1 VVIVPHQREGSVQQM
16 NRRRVPTGRLR
27 RIGAAGCGVLA
38 VVLVASCTSEESAR
52 PTTATVQRAA
62 VTSGVSATGSISAAS
77 QQNMGFPNGGQLTN
91 VFVKVGDRVEP
102 GQVIATID
110 DFALRQVL
118 QQQQGQLNSQ
128 QAALDRL
135 VNSPAAAGAKDSL
148 SAAKEILDK
157 TRKQAD
163 ESLDAAETEI
173 DNAERKLDIDRKA
186 LDKAEDKL
194 EADERACDDDSP
206 STTSDDSDSGD
217 SGSARSGTGDSDSG
231 DSDSG
236 NSGSG
241 GSASGSR
248 DDDDD
253 EDGSTTNSSMSGAG
267 LFGASSGPTQSMMQT
282 TDPACSAIPAD
293 KQAVVSARQQVV
305 VSENAVESAKRTR
318 DNTKASGELSIANAE
333 QGVVSAQNN
342 ADEESS
348 DRPFNIEE
356 QRGAVLS
363 QQAAVAAAQRDVDDA
378 TLHAPAA
385 ATVSAV
391 NGVVGEY
398 LAPSS
403 GTSALAPGSTAGIP
417 GVDSASAAQA
427 AAGVGANPARPGG
440 TQFLVLDN
448 IDAFQVVVPFN
459 ESDAATIAQ
468 NQKVNVTVDA
478 LPDATLEGTVLSVA
492 PTGTAI
498 SGVVTYYA
506 TIVVQKSDPR
516 IKDGQTVRAT
526 VVTEE
531 LDNVLTVPSASVRQE
546 NGRSTVTVVEAD
558 GTQKAVPFEAGK
570 VGADRTQVLSGL
582 REGQQVVLPAAAR

>member
-1 VVIVPHQREGSVQQM
+1 M
-16 NRRRVPTGRLR
+16 NRRHMPAGRLR
-27 RIGAAGCGVLA
+27 RIGAAGCGALA
-38 VVLVASCTSEESAR
+38 VLLVASCTSEEPSR

-62 VTSGVSATGSISAAS
+62 VTSGVSATGSMSAAS

-102 GQVIATID
+102 GQVLATVD

-118 QQQQGQLNSQ
+118 EQQQGQLRSQ

-135 VNSPAAAGAKDSL
+135 INSPVASGARDSL
-148 SAAKEILDK
+148 AQAQEILDK

-163 ESLDAAETEI
+163 ESLDAAEQEI
-173 DNAERKLDIDRKA
+173 DNAERKLDIDKKA
-186 LDKAEDKL
+186 LDKAKDKL
-194 EADERACDDDSP
+194 EADERACGNDS
-206 STTSDDSDSGD
+206 SSSSKADDSDED
-217 SGSARSGTGDSDSG
+217 S
-231 DSDSG
+231 
-236 NSGSG
+236 
-241 GSASGSR
+241 
-248 DDDDD
+248 DD
-253 EDGSTTNSSMSGAG
+253 EDSSVSGTSGSSS
-267 LFGASSGPTQSMMQT
+267 SSQSLVT
-282 TDPACSAIPAD
+282 VSNPACSNIPAD

-305 VSENAVESAKRTR
+305 VSENAVESAKKSR

-333 QGVVSAQNN
+333 QGVVNARNN
-342 ADEESS
+342 ADSARS
-348 DRPFNIEE
+348 DRPFDIEE
-356 QRGAVLS
+356 QRGAVIS
-363 QQAAVAAAQRDVDDA
+363 QQAAVAAAQRDVDNA
-378 TLHAPAA
+378 TLRAPVA
-385 ATVSAV
+385 ATVSAI

-403 GTSALAPGSTAGIP
+403 GTSALAPGSSAGIP

-459 ESDAATIAQ
+459 ESDAATVQ
-468 NQKVNVTVDA
+468 PNQKVNVSVDA
-478 LPDATLEGTVLSVA
+478 VPDVTLSGTVLSVA

-498 SGVVTYYA
+498 SGVVTYYV
-506 TIVVQKSDPR
+506 TIVVDKSDPR

-531 LDNVLTVPSASVRQE
+531 LDNVLTVPSSAVRQE
-546 NGRSTVTVVEAD
+546 NGRPTVTVVEAD
-558 GTQKAVPFEAGK
+558 GTQKSAPFEAGK

-582 REGQQVVLPAAAR
+582 REGQQVLLPAAR

>member
-1 VVIVPHQREGSVQQM
+1 VVIVPHLGEGSVQQM
-16 NRRRVPTGRLR
+16 NRRRVPTGRLQ
-27 RIGAAGCGVLA
+27 RIGAAGCGALA
-38 VVLVASCTSEESAR
+38 VLLLASCTTEESGK
-52 PTTATVQRAA
+52 PTTATVERAA
-62 VTSGVSATGSISAAS
+62 VTSGVSGTGSMTAAS

-110 DFALRQVL
+110 DFALRQAL

-135 VNSPAAAGAKDSL
+135 INSPVADGAQDTL
-148 SAAKEILDK
+148 SQSQEILDK

-163 ESLDAAETEI
+163 EALDAAEQEI
-173 DNAERKLDIDRKA
+173 DNAKRKLDIDEKA

-194 EADERACDDDSP
+194 EADERACGDDSP
-206 STTSDDSDSGD
+206 SASSASGLSNGSDSSDGD
-217 SGSARSGTGDSDSG
+217 GS
-231 DSDSG
+231 
-236 NSGSG
+236 SGSG
-241 GSASGSR
+241 NVEGTE
-248 DDDDD
+248 DDDDGD
-253 EDGSTTNSSMSGAG
+253 EDGSTKGSSGVFAPSVSSQPLVSMSN
-267 LFGASSGPTQSMMQT
+267 PT
-282 TDPACSAIPAD
+282 ACSSIPAD
-293 KQAVVSARQQVV
+293 KQAVVQAKQQVV
-305 VSENAVESAKRTR
+305 VSKNAVATAEKQR
-318 DNTKASGELSIANAE
+318 DNQKASGELSIANAE
-333 QGVVSAQNN
+333 QGVVNARNN
-342 ADEESS
+342 ADSAKS
-348 DRPFNIEE
+348 DRPFDIDE

-363 QQAAVAAAQRDVDDA
+363 QQAAVAAAQRDVDNA
-378 TLHAPAA
+378 TLRSPVA

-403 GTSALAPGSTAGIP
+403 GTSALAPGSSAGIP

-459 ESDAATIAQ
+459 ESDAATIVP
-468 NQKVNVTVDA
+468 NQKVSVSVDA
-478 LPDATLEGTVLSVA
+478 VPDVTLDGTVLSIA

-498 SGVVTYYA
+498 SGVVSYYV
-506 TIVVQKSDPR
+506 TMVVQKSDPR

-531 LDNVLTVPSASVRQE
+531 LDNVLTVPNAAVRQE
-546 NGRSTVTVVEAD
+546 NGRPTVTVIDPD
-558 GTQKAVPFEAGK
+558 GTQKPVPFEAGK

-582 REGQQVVLPAAAR
+582 REGQQILLPAAR

>member
-38 VVLVASCTSEESAR
+38 VLLVASCTSEEPSK
-52 PTTATVQRAA
+52 PTTATVQRAS
-62 VTSGVSATGSISAAS
+62 VTSGVSATGSMSASS

-102 GQVIATID
+102 GQVIATVD
-110 DFALRQVL
+110 DFALRQAL
-118 QQQQGQLNSQ
+118 TQQQGQLASQ

-135 VNSPAAAGAKDSL
+135 VNSPVASGAKDSL
-148 SAAKEILDK
+148 SQAQEILDK

-163 ESLDAAETEI
+163 EANDAAEQEI
-173 DNAERKLDIDRKA
+173 DNAERKLSIDKKA
-186 LDKAEDKL
+186 LDRAKDKL
-194 EADERACDDDSP
+194 EADERACGSGS
-206 STTSDDSDSGD
+206 STTSG
-217 SGSARSGTGDSDSG
+217 GTGG
-231 DSDSG
+231 TEG
-236 NSGSG
+236 T
-241 GSASGSR
+241 A
-248 DDDDD
+248 DDDEDD
-253 EDGSTTNSSMSGAG
+253 EDGSTKGSSSTYGSGR
-267 LFGASSGPTQSMMQT
+267 SSQSLVT
-282 TDPACSAIPAD
+282 VSNPACSNIPAD
-293 KQAVVSARQQVV
+293 KQAVVSAKQTVV
-305 VSENAVESAKRTR
+305 VSENAVDSAERSR

-333 QGVVSAQNN
+333 QGVVSARNN
-342 ADEESS
+342 ADSESS

-356 QRGAVLS
+356 QRGAVTS
-363 QQAAVAAAQRDVDDA
+363 QQAAVAAAQRDVDNA
-378 TLHAPAA
+378 TLKAPVA
-385 ATVSAV
+385 ATVSAI

-398 LAPSS
+398 LSPSS
-403 GTSALAPGSTAGIP
+403 GTSALAPGSQAGIP

-459 ESDAATIAQ
+459 ESDAATIVP
-468 NQKVNVTVDA
+468 NQKVNVSVDA
-478 LPDATLEGTVLSVA
+478 VPDVTLTGTVLSVA

-498 SGVVTYYA
+498 SGVVTYYV
-506 TIVVQKSDPR
+506 TRGVDKSDPR

-531 LDNVLTVPSASVRQE
+531 LDNVLTVPNAAVRQE
-546 NGRSTVTVVEAD
+546 NGRATVTVIDPD
-558 GTQKAVPFEAGK
+558 GTQKAVPFEPGK

-582 REGQQVVLPAAAR
+582 REGQQVLLPAAR